1 MNLIRIDMTRVDFY
15 ILQGDDAHTR
25 PLFTCRLAEKAY
37 ALGHRVYIHT
47 ESATQTT
54 HLDELLWTFKQDSF
68 LPHAVQGA
76 EPDAPSPIL
85 LGHAAEPDANTDVLI
100 NLAPE
105 VPLFFSRFERV
116 AELIDQQEQRKRQGR
131 ERYSFYRDRGYELQ
145 THQL

>member
-1 MNLIRIDMTRVDFY
+1 MTRVDFY

-25 PLFTCRLAEKAY
+25 PLFACRLAEKAY
-37 ALGHRVYIHT
+37 VLGHRVYIHT
-47 ESATQTT
+47 ESATQTA
-54 HLDELLWTFKQDSF
+54 HLDELLWTFKQDGF
-68 LPHAVQGA
+68 LPHAVQGT
-76 EPDAPSPIL
+76 EQDAPSPIL
-85 LGHAAEPDANTDVLI
+85 LGHTGEPDTNTDVLI